1 MHGKEGV
8 VGGRR
13 AGVGGRLAR
22 LVSEKNSFYQT
33 VFHCRVSFSSGRMA
47 LRHTCYRSLLRAHQ
61 TIFAYPVRPSP
72 MDGHSIAH
80 ENTMNAIAALPSLT
94 VAPRA
99 RVTRKV
105 AAKARAV
112 RPDRAGRGDHR
123 TATLL
128 ANLP

>member
-1 MHGKEGV
+1 M
-8 VGGRR
+8 
-13 AGVGGRLAR
+13 
-22 LVSEKNSFYQT
+22 VSPLEKRNIFFLTKT
-33 VFHCRVSFSSGRMA
+33 VFFTNCRLSGFLFVWSYG

>member
-1 MHGKEGV
+1 MP
-8 VGGRR
+8 
-13 AGVGGRLAR
+13 
-22 LVSEKNSFYQT
+22 
-33 VFHCRVSFSSGRMA
+33 
-47 LRHTCYRSLLRAHQ
+47 SLGAE
-61 TIFAYPVRPSP
+61 
-72 MDGHSIAH
+72 GHSIAH

-123 TATLL
+123 TANHSRIFPEWL
-128 ANLP
+128 ACVGVARGALETRRDTETSRGDRATHTARSQPR

>member
-22 LVSEKNSFYQT
+22 LVSEKNSFFSP
-33 VFHCRVSFSSGRMA
+33 VDNRDPFSSGRMA
-47 LRHTCYRSLLRAHQ
+47 LSHTCYRSLLRAHQ